1 MVIGSRTTA
10 AGGAARSLRTADL
23 LALGVSPEE
32 LRGPRWRSP
41 FRGHHTPMVASPESP
56 RQRILDVV
64 ELIPPGGAIAGWSAG
79 FLLDATELDGRGRSG
94 RETLDVVVM
103 VPRGHHPSPR
113 DGVRFLRS
121 ALAED
126 DVVEVDGVPVTG
138 RVRTAFDLARG
149 STAEEGLVDTDILCR
164 QLALEPASVLAYAEE
179 HAGLRGA
186 PVARMVLSM
195 VDPRS
200 RSSGESRL
208 RYIWLVEAG
217 LPRPECNPY
226 IAAED
231 GQVVAMPDLL
241 DVGSGLCG
249 EYDGAKHRQLDG
261 HTADNAREEQLED
274 MGLVLV
280 RATSLDVG
288 PFRARTV
295 QRLRAGQRRAEGQV
309 GQWGWRPSPWR
320 AR

>member
-1 MVIGSRTTA
+1 MPSGNRTTA
-10 AGGAARSLRTADL
+10 AGSAARSLRTADL

-41 FRGHHTPMVASPESP
+41 FRGVHTPMVAAPESP
-56 RQRILDVV
+56 RQRVLDVV
-64 ELIPPGGAIAGWSAG
+64 ELIPPGGAIGGWAAG
-79 FLLDATELDGRGRSG
+79 FLLGASELDGRGRSG
-94 RETLDVVVM
+94 RETRDVVILG
-103 VPRGHHPSPR
+103 PRVHHSSPR
-113 DGVRFLRS
+113 DGVQFLRS

-126 DVVEVDGVPVTG
+126 DVVEVDGVPVSG
-138 RVRTAFDLARG
+138 PLRTAFDLARG

-164 QLALEPASVLAYAEE
+164 QLALEPSCVREYAAK
-179 HAGLRGA
+179 HARFRGA
-186 PVARMVLSM
+186 PVARRVLALA
-195 VDPRS
+195 DPRS

-208 RYIWLVEAG
+208 RYIWVVEAG

-226 IAAED
+226 IVAED
-231 GQVVAMPDLL
+231 GSVVAMPDLL

-249 EYDGAKHRQLDG
+249 EYDGATHRHLDG

-274 MGLVLV
+274 LGLVLV

-295 QRLRAGQRRAEGQV
+295 QRLRAGQRRATVQAR
-309 GQWGWRPSPWR
+309 QWGWRPSPWR
-320 AR
+320 PR